1 MKRFRFPLRPIAVI
15 RAHAELRAR
24 ETLAAAVHAYVSAEE
39 QLAGTRARAAR
50 LALAMTE
57 HRTGTFAPVE
67 AAATFRAYR
76 AECEE
81 EIQAERRVIEARET
95 MQRRRREYFAAHRE
109 LKVVQRLEEKA
120 RASFRLEAG
129 RAEQAVLDEFAGLGR
144 RRQPAA
150 S

>member
-24 ETLAAAVHAYVSAEE
+24 ETLAAAVHAYVAAEE

-50 LALAMTE
+50 LAEALAE
-57 HRTGTFAPVE
+57 HRSGLFAPVE

-76 AECEE
+76 AECDE

-109 LKVVQRLEEKA
+109 LKAVQRLEDKA
-120 RASFRLEAG
+120 RAAFRLEAG
-129 RAEQAVLDEFAGLGR
+129 RAEQAVIDEFAGLVRGR
-144 RRQPAA
+144 RAA
-150 S
+150 IS